1 MCFIFGGYML
11 STRQIFNYTL
21 FTGND
26 LFDDLKNLEIHS
38 TKRMLHK
45 KNKYNKIL
53 AQVLNGL
60 DVIGIDVDNV
70 DLSEILAPTVKIDD
84 STDSDFI
91 PYNDTELNA
100 IDTRD
105 EQIVSKVLESFIITK
120 HINSDILLDA
130 PFDMAVKY
138 FNNAMKTKANAQ
150 KRN

>member
-1 MCFIFGGYML
+1 ML

>member
-1 MCFIFGGYML
+1 ML

-26 LFDDLKNLEIHS
+26 LFDDLKNLEIHA

-45 KNKYNKIL
+45 QNKYNKIL

-70 DLSEILAPTVKIDD
+70 DLSELLAPTVQDV

-91 PYNDTELNA
+91 PYHDNELNA

-105 EQIVSKVLESFIITK
+105 EKIVSKVLESFIITK

-150 KRN
+150 KRK

>member
-1 MCFIFGGYML
+1 ML

-26 LFDDLKNLEIHS
+26 LFDDLKNLEIHA

-70 DLSEILAPTVKIDD
+70 DLSELLAPTVQDD

-91 PYNDTELNA
+91 PYHDNELNA

-105 EQIVSKVLESFIITK
+105 EKIVSKVLESFIITK

-130 PFDMAVKY
+130 PFDMAVKC
-138 FNNAMKTKANAQ
+138 FNSAMKTKADAQ
-150 KRN
+150 KRK

>member
-1 MCFIFGGYML
+1 ML

-84 STDSDFI
+84 STDLDFI

-105 EQIVSKVLESFIITK
+105 EQIVSKVIESFIITK
-120 HINSDILLDA
+120 HINADILLDA

-150 KRN
+150 KRK

>member
-1 MCFIFGGYML
+1 ML

-38 TKRMLHK
+38 NKRMLHK